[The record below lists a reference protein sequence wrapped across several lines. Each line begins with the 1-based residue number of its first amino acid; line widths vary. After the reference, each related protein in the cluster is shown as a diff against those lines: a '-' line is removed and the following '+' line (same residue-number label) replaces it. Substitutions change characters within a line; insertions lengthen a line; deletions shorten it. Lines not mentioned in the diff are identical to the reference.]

1 MREHDL
7 ERLYAR
13 MEKPLYNVVFRW
25 TWKPEEA
32 QDIVQETFV
41 RLWRMR
47 DRVKMETVE
56 PLVYR
61 IALNLAS
68 SRKRSARLWRWVS
81 LEALRETGTPAP
93 SAEDTLS
100 ADEQSRLVRAAV
112 DALPEDL
119 RRVVLLC
126 EYSEL
131 SYDEIAASLSIPA
144 GTVGSRRNR
153 ALRRLKRQLS
163 KEVGPGERPVRETV

>member
-1 MREHDL
+1 MNEADL
-7 ERLYAR
+7 ERLYVR
-13 MEKPLYNVVFRW
+13 MEKRLYNVVFRW

-32 QDIVQETFV
+32 QDIVQESFV

-47 DRVKMETVE
+47 ERVEMETVE

-81 LEALRETGTPAP
+81 LEGLRETNTPAT
-93 SAEDTLS
+93 SAEEALS
-100 ADEQSRLVRAAV
+100 ADEQRRLVRSAV
-112 DALPEDL
+112 DSLPEDL
-119 RRVVLLC
+119 RRVVMLC

-131 SYDEIAASLSIPA
+131 SYDEIGAALSIPA

-153 ALRRLKRQLS
+153 ALRRLKKQLS
-163 KEVGPGERPVRETV
+163 REIGASERPARETV

>member
-1 MREHDL
+1 MRETDL

-25 TWKPEEA
+25 TWQAEEA
-32 QDIVQETFV
+32 QDIVQEAFV

-47 DRVKMETVE
+47 ERVDMKTVE

-81 LEALRETGTPAP
+81 LEALRESGTPAT
-93 SAEDTLS
+93 SAEEALA
-100 ADEQSRLVRAAV
+100 ADEQRRLVRAAL

-119 RRVVLLC
+119 RRVVMLC

-131 SYDEIAASLSIPA
+131 SYDEIAAALSIPA

-153 ALRRLKRQLS
+153 ALRRLEKQLS
-163 KEVGPGERPVRETV
+163 KEIGAGERPARETV